1 MSSSFFICIF
11 FPRTFFLCKKSSES
25 WDRRWENTC
34 YRVKNVRQSLR
45 SCYPQHH
52 NLLNKFGTFVVI
64 TLTRSK
70 SSSKSRILSSF
81 RWAIRSFRSS
91 MAILSAISSSAVCNK
106 KGFGVIINESG
117 DKKSQTI
124 TITFLVHMTVTISCK
139 FQAVGTASVCYLVE
153 KSVKNHWPYLI
164 LLFSLGCTTSL
175 LSLHSPFN
183 LLQFF
188 RVFLA
193 FTLTVI
199 LLQFPPTKKLHLLY
213 QTALFTVDHR
223 FFLANLSCALFNSS
237 RSLCRFSLSA
247 LSRSCWAILVR
258 SSERFRIV
266 LSAKC
271 LLLSKST

>member
-1 MSSSFFICIF
+1 MDWIPCKESSEVTLTVQKTHKIKWWQYSTVHIFLFFGEPLWVFDTILPVYSSSSLLVVTVVSRHSRGSYSWSWIYVLETLLPNCMSSSFFICIF

-106 KGFGVIINESG
+106 KGFGVIINE
-117 DKKSQTI
+117 
-124 TITFLVHMTVTISCK
+124 
-139 FQAVGTASVCYLVE
+139 
-153 KSVKNHWPYLI
+153 
-164 LLFSLGCTTSL
+164 
-175 LSLHSPFN
+175 
-183 LLQFF
+183 
-188 RVFLA
+188 
-193 FTLTVI
+193 
-199 LLQFPPTKKLHLLY
+199 
-213 QTALFTVDHR
+213 
-223 FFLANLSCALFNSS
+223 
-237 RSLCRFSLSA
+237 
-247 LSRSCWAILVR
+247 
-258 SSERFRIV
+258 
-266 LSAKC
+266 
-271 LLLSKST
+271 